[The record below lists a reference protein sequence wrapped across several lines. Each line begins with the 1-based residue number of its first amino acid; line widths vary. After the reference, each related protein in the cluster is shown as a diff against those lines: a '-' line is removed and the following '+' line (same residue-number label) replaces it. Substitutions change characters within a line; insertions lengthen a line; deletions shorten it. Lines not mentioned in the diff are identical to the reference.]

1 MWSPYEGLNMVVSL
15 LSHPSPDVRIGASLA
30 VGLINSGIF
39 NPAEDVT
46 LNVLYSQLSTSI
58 QSSSS
63 RSSSAAYS
71 ASLLS
76 LALTYA
82 NSARLDLLPFLL
94 GAIQN
99 GSLEVGVC
107 GETES

>member
-63 RSSSAAYS
+63 RRSPSIPSGSYS
-71 ASLLS
+71 EWVFGGWSMWR
-76 LALTYA
+76 
-82 NSARLDLLPFLL
+82 N
-94 GAIQN
+94 
-99 GSLEVGVC
+99 
-107 GETES
+107 

>member
-1 MWSPYEGLNMVVSL
+1 MVVSL

-39 NPAEDVT
+39 NPAED
-46 LNVLYSQLSTSI
+46 LYSQLSTSI